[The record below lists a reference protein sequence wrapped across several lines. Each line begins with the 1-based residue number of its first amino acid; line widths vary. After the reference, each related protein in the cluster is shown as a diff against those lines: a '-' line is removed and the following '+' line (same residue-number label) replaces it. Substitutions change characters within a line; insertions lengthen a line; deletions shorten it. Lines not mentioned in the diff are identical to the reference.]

1 MPQLVVDMT
10 WSNEQCAMPLRSSFR
25 KKIYRCNYC
34 YKISPESA
42 VWSIMGV
49 LLFAENFYACGNVV
63 QERVEDQLNSS
74 KD

>member
-10 WSNEQCAMPLRSSFR
+10 WFNEQCAMPLRSSFR
-25 KKIYRCNYC
+25 KKIYCCHYQ

-42 VWSIMGV
+42 VWSIIGGELICMWQCR
-49 LLFAENFYACGNVV
+49 ARV
-63 QERVEDQLNSS
+63 QERVEGQSNSS